1 MKVQVGQK
9 IAPFSVKA
17 LTGIRSRFPDE
28 GQRFTHLQFR
38 RFAGCPICNFHLHTF
53 FRNKAAVD
61 GAGIRE
67 VIFFHSSEAEM
78 KKYQASFSYAVVADP
93 GKKFYTKFGVGRSIW
108 ATVHWRAQWAAVK
121 GMFLGK
127 MGVKME
133 NGPLGLPADF
143 LIAQDGTVVAAKYG
157 THAYDQWEVPELL
170 ALANA
175 TG

>member
-1 MKVQVGQK
+1 MKLQVGQK

-17 LTGIRSRFPDE
+17 LNGDMLTIPD
-28 GQRFTHLQFR
+28 GRQRFTHLQFR

-53 FRNKAAVD
+53 FQNKAAVD

-67 VIFFHSSEAEM
+67 VIFFHSSDAEM
-78 KKYQASFSYAVVADP
+78 KKYQTSFSYAVVADP
-93 GKKFYTKFGVGRSIW
+93 GKKFYAKFSVGRSIW
-108 ATVHWRAQWAAVK
+108 ASMHWKALWAAIK
-121 GMFLGK
+121 GMLLGK
-127 MGVKME
+127 MGVKVE

-143 LIAQDGTVVAAKYG
+143 LIAQDGTDVAMKYG
-157 THAYDQWEVPELL
+157 IHAYDQWEVPELL